1 MIILLFHPVRQS
13 TWGANRI
20 TNVADP
26 TSAQDSATKAYVDA
40 VKQGLDV
47 KDSVS
52 VATTADVSSWT
63 YN

>member
-1 MIILLFHPVRQS
+1 M
-13 TWGANRI
+13 GANRV

-52 VATTADVSSWT
+52 CATTADVSSWT
-63 YN
+63 YNNLSLIHI